1 MKTKFYWVALLASAA
16 MIAQANAGGHH
27 GGGGAG
33 FSGGGHAA
41 PGGGGVRAS
50 SFGSR
55 GNFGGGR
62 FMAPGPR
69 FSSYRAP
76 MAFHQQRFGGSDR
89 AFALARS
96 RQFGTEMASRR
107 FDTPRTFNHGEN
119 RFAGNGRI
127 LGNRFENRGLNSARD
142 HLFARRSADWH
153 RDWDRGR
160 DHWWRG
166 HRCRFVNGAW
176 FIYDFGFYP
185 YYNWYPYGYPYG
197 YAYGYPYDGYG
208 YDYYPYGYNAGLY
221 EGDTDYYTQGAYDSS
236 DQSADSTIASAQEQ
250 LAGQG
255 YYRGEIDGV
264 FGPETRR
271 AIMRY
276 QSDHGLR
283 VTGRL
288 NVDTLGALGL
298 PRVASN

>member
-1 MKTKFYWVALLASAA
+1 MKSKLYWVALFASAA
-16 MIAQANAGGHH
+16 LIAQANAGGHH
-27 GGGGAG
+27 GGGGGG
-33 FSGGGHAA
+33 FGGGGRGA

-50 SFGSR
+50 SFGPR

-62 FMAPGPR
+62 FMGPGPR
-69 FSSYRAP
+69 FSTYRSP
-76 MAFHQQRFGGSDR
+76 MGYGQRRFGGSDQ
-89 AFALARS
+89 AFGRS
-96 RQFGTEMASRR
+96 RQFATGMANRR
-107 FDTPRTFNHGEN
+107 FDGSRTFNQREN
-119 RFAGNGRI
+119 RFARNGNNF
-127 LGNRFENRGLNSARD
+127 GNRFENRGSNATRN
-142 HLFARRSADWH
+142 HVFGRRSADWH

-160 DHWWRG
+160 DHWWHG

-176 FIYDFGFYP
+176 FIYDFGFDP
-185 YYNWYPYGYPYG
+185 YDYWYP
-197 YAYGYPYDGYG
+197 YGYPYDGYG
-208 YDYYPYGYNAGLY
+208 YDYYPYGYNAGVY
-221 EGDTDYYTQGAYDSS
+221 EGDIDYYTQGAYDSS

-276 QSDHGLR
+276 QSDHGLS

-288 NVDTLGALGL
+288 NVDTLRALGL